1 MQEQSASSVPSAP
14 AGKAARRRF
23 AGRRPPQGARLLA
36 ALLCC
41 ALPWLAEAQ
50 APGPK
55 QPSPAAQQASLDIP
69 PLRIAVPLLD
79 PGLPKNESS
88 WAKKGVW
95 PELRRAESVHS
106 AHKIKEAL
114 LALNRFESAI
124 VSADAKVSADLYLMG
139 EILASNGEDLKI
151 RFRLVDAT
159 GAVWI
164 QPSTASWRLPEGWHD
179 NNQQR
184 NAEPFD
190 RVYKAIAAAV
200 ERSLERKARQHA
212 DRVRRNAQLVA
223 QGKAP
228 KLSELERVAVTRRLV
243 LARFFAPEL
252 YGAALRESRSR
263 IQLNYL
269 PELSGAEWSDIES
282 LAARDDA
289 FSLRLS
295 EHYDQFAAKM
305 QSAYALWQRDSA
317 PAAREKRIRQGRAVA
332 QGIIGA
338 LAAVATVA
346 AAEKGA
352 GTAAVLAGTAAS
364 AALIFSSFRNNA
376 KRKDQVAELNEL
388 GRTVQSSLAPQVVE
402 LEQTTVTLT
411 GTAQEQF
418 QQWRQLLRELYP
430 NNADDAEAVQ
440 IADAGFQPA
449 R

>member
-1 MQEQSASSVPSAP
+1 MQEQSASPLPSAP
-14 AGKAARRRF
+14 AAKA
-23 AGRRPPQGARLLA
+23 ARLLA

-55 QPSPAAQQASLDIP
+55 QPSQAAQQTPLDIP

-79 PGLPKNESS
+79 PGLPKDESS

-124 VSADAKVSADLYLMG
+124 VSADAHVSADLYLMG

-151 RFRLVDAT
+151 RFRLLDAT

-164 QPSTASWRLPEGWHD
+164 QPSIASWRLPEDWHD
-179 NNQQR
+179 NHQQR

-190 RVYKAIAAAV
+190 RVYNAIAASV
-200 ERSLERKARQHA
+200 ERSLERKAKQHA
-212 DRVRRNAQLVA
+212 ATVRRNAQLAA

-228 KLSELERVAVTRRLV
+228 KLSELERAAVTRRLV

-252 YGAALRESRSR
+252 YGDALRESRSR

-269 PELSGAEWSDIES
+269 PELSGAEWSDVES

-305 QSAYALWQRDSA
+305 QSAYALWQQDSA

-332 QGIIGA
+332 QGILGA

-352 GTAAVLAGTAAS
+352 AGPMAVMAGS
-364 AALIFSSFRNNA
+364 AVSAGLIISSFRNNA
-376 KRKDQVAELNEL
+376 KRKAQVAKLNEL